1 MRFTADAAYAMV
13 FNGASNYNTG
23 FSQNSSLGW
32 VLEWWG
38 YIPRLF
44 QQTMLA
50 IVSPS
55 KTIAFGLTGGGAFNC
70 VSNDGALNFSLAQ
83 PEVNTWYLFGA
94 RWLFGTN
101 QMTIYMLKQ
110 GTNSGN
116 TMQQISGTAFQH
128 TSPMGSVSLYVG
140 ADPQN
145 YSLQGSIVSPRFVD
159 DIMYG
164 SNALSQ
170 VSLPYFV
177 SFPMLSDP
185 PGTVCLLDTTDGT
198 DPKNR
203 IFPTFPV
210 NKTGTPIVQYVN
222 ASVQYYVP

>member
-1 MRFTADAAYAMV
+1 MRYTADAAYAMV
-13 FNGASNYNTG
+13 FNGANNYSTT

-32 VLEWWG
+32 VLEWWA
-38 YIPRLF
+38 YIPRLY
-44 QQTMLA
+44 QQSMLSL
-50 IVSPS
+50 ITPS
-55 KTIAFGLTGGGAFNC
+55 KVITFGLSGGGAFNC
-70 VSNDGALNFSLAQ
+70 ISSDGALNFSLAQ
-83 PEVNTWYLFGA
+83 PEVNQWYLFGA

-101 QMTIYMLKQ
+101 TMTIYMLKQ

-116 TMQQISGTAFQH
+116 AMQQTSATAFQH
-128 TSPMGSVSLYVG
+128 TSPMGSVTLYVG

-177 SFPMLSDP
+177 SFPMLPDP
-185 PGTVCLLDTTDGT
+185 PGTVCLLDSTDG
-198 DPKNR
+198 DLPKNR
-203 IFPTFPV
+203 ISPSVSVVSF
-210 NKTGTPIVQYVN
+210 GTPSIQYVN
-222 ASVQYYVP
+222 AQVQYYLP